1 MRRGSFW
8 AFVGVFMFVS
18 VWSGPYA
25 GGGVLK
31 SVSGPGDLDLSGTIY
46 YGINL
51 GGTSDVLVGGKW
63 LESDNDG
70 DPAPVGYL
78 ISTTNIW
85 ASGWGYGSLTD
96 PGLQKTY
103 DSMRWW
109 PNALEMSFRYLPPG
123 QQVRVQLLLSEGFW
137 DQSQRRFDIQLEGNT
152 EFTNVDPWTL
162 WGYKNPGLADTVVT
176 VSQDGILNV
185 RLVGN
190 AGAPDK
196 NPVLDGI
203 LVSSVRPTLPAPE
216 IKSVTGPDDLD
227 LKMPVYYAV
236 NVGGDSDNRV
246 AGVWF
251 ESDADGDG
259 LPKGYTINATTIAQN
274 WANPSISDVN
284 LKEV

>member
-109 PNALEMSFRYLPPG
+109 PNALEMSFRYLPPVNRSESSFCCQKDTG
-123 QQVRVQLLLSEGFW
+123 TKASADSTSNSKATPNLLMSIRGP
-137 DQSQRRFDIQLEGNT
+137 SGDIRT
-152 EFTNVDPWTL
+152 PAW
-162 WGYKNPGLADTVVT
+162 P
-176 VSQDGILNV
+176 I
-185 RLVGN
+185 R
-190 AGAPDK
+190 
-196 NPVLDGI
+196 
-203 LVSSVRPTLPAPE
+203 SSR
-216 IKSVTGPDDLD
+216 
-227 LKMPVYYAV
+227 
-236 NVGGDSDNRV
+236 
-246 AGVWF
+246 
-251 ESDADGDG
+251 
-259 LPKGYTINATTIAQN
+259 
-274 WANPSISDVN
+274 
-284 LKEV
+284 